1 MKKALLL
8 LPLTLLLLGGA
19 VQSAE
24 EDTLVPVLP
33 YTSGGNA
40 RFFPVAK
47 ELILPPGGH
56 VTQVLNV
63 FNMERASIQAA
74 AFSTVGDG
82 AVHVRIG
89 FGPPFVGD
97 PDASLNLTFTDRES
111 ARASSLTPVRGP
123 RLVIVLDNDRA
134 VPVKVNVGVYATN

>member
-1 MKKALLL
+1 MKKALAC
-8 LPLTLLLLGGA
+8 LPLALLLLGGA

-24 EDTLVPVLP
+24 EDSLLPALP

-56 VTQVLNV
+56 VSQVLNV

-82 AVHVRIG
+82 ALHVRIG

-97 PDASLNLTFTDRES
+97 PGANLELTFADRDT

-123 RLVIVLDNDRA
+123 RMVIILDNDRA
-134 VPVKVNVGVYATN
+134 VSVKVNLGVYATN

>member
-1 MKKALLL
+1 MKKALAMV
-8 LPLTLLLLGGA
+8 PLVLLLLGGA

-24 EDTLVPVLP
+24 EDTLLPTVP

-56 VTQVLNV
+56 VAQVLNV

-74 AFSTVGDG
+74 AFSTLGDG
-82 AVHVRIG
+82 AVHVRVG

-97 PDASLNLTFTDRES
+97 HDASLELTFTDRTQVTLGRIKPS
-111 ARASSLTPVRGP
+111 R
-123 RLVIVLDNDRA
+123 
-134 VPVKVNVGVYATN
+134 

>member
-1 MKKALLL
+1 MKKALAC
-8 LPLTLLLLGGA
+8 LPLALLLLGGA

-24 EDTLVPVLP
+24 EDTLLPALP

-47 ELILPPGGH
+47 ELIIPPGGH
-56 VTQVLNV
+56 VSQVLNV

-74 AFSTVGDG
+74 AFSSLGDG
-82 AVHVRIG
+82 ALHVRVG

-97 PDASLNLTFTDRES
+97 RDASLELTFTDRDV
-111 ARASSLTPVRGP
+111 ARAGSLTPVRGP
-123 RLVIVLDNDRA
+123 RMVIVLDNDRA
-134 VPVKVNVGVYATN
+134 VPVKVSVGVYATN

>member
-1 MKKALLL
+1 MRKALAM
-8 LPLTLLLLGGA
+8 LPLALLLLGGTLH
-19 VQSAE
+19 SAE
-24 EDTLVPVLP
+24 EDVLTPALP

-74 AFSTVGDG
+74 AFSTEGEG
-82 AVHVRIG
+82 ALHVRIG

-97 PDASLNLTFTDRES
+97 PDASLNLTFTDRDT

-123 RLVIVLDNDRA
+123 RLVIVMDNDRS
-134 VPVKVNVGVYATN
+134 VPVKVSVGVYATN

>member
-1 MKKALLL
+1 MKKALALVPLALL
-8 LPLTLLLLGGA
+8 ILGGV

-24 EDTLVPVLP
+24 EDTLLPTVP

-56 VTQVLNV
+56 VAQVLNV
-63 FNMERASIQAA
+63 FNMQRASIQAA

-82 AVHVRIG
+82 AVHVRVG

-97 PDASLNLTFTDRES
+97 PDANLELTFTDRDV
-111 ARASSLTPVRGP
+111 ARAGSLTAVRGP

-134 VPVKVNVGVYATN
+134 VPVKINVGVYATN